1 MFDASSLSGELVETC
16 LANVKLRY
24 ASAVTI
30 QDFVENSFGVKV
42 FRFIESNPRTLLVG
56 RLYNELERIGLK
68 KVFGY
73 GAVSLLDI
81 DQDDQPF
88 PLYLDRVHYSP
99 AMNNWLASRISGF
112 IKIKQTLANRMKL
125 GPTTRAAQSEELLNP
140 NNYPLF

>member
-1 MFDASSLSGELVETC
+1 MLPRI
-16 LANVKLRY
+16 N
-24 ASAVTI
+24 
-30 QDFVENSFGVKV
+30 
-42 FRFIESNPRTLLVG
+42 ESNPRNLLVG
-56 RLYNELERIGLK
+56 LLYKELERVGLK

-99 AMNNWLASRISGF
+99 VMNNWLASRISGF